1 MTYKT
6 SSQREPRCEEDKV
19 TQTNDRTPELDSGS
33 SGANIAGDDGDLTDM
48 LSELRVLLPSA
59 QLLSAFLIAL
69 PFSSRFATTVVAEK
83 GVFIATFI
91 LAVASL
97 VMLSAPAVQHR
108 VIRPLTNRARFK
120 QLATRQIIL
129 GSVALALALVLV
141 TQLVLSAVFGHL
153 LGIVAA
159 SGIAVLILMLWWVLP
174 NAYRARGRL

>member
-1 MTYKT
+1 MTTT
-6 SSQREPRCEEDKV
+6 SE
-19 TQTNDRTPELDSGS
+19 RTPALESAPND
-33 SGANIAGDDGDLTDM
+33 IDQAGDDDGDLTDM

-69 PFSSRFATTVVAEK
+69 PFSSRFATSLAAEK

-108 VIRPLTNRARFK
+108 VIRPLTDRAHFK
-120 QLATRQIIL
+120 RLATRQIVF

-153 LGIVAA
+153 LAIVAA
-159 SGIAVLILMLWWVLP
+159 GGIAVLIVLLWWVMPTL
-174 NAYRARGRL
+174 YRARGRL